1 MHASYHPQIKENAK
15 CESECMIIH
24 PIIPLP
30 LPYIKGPQGRMG
42 SLLVRL
48 VMVMLSLLSIPSAIN
63 AQGLVFGEKTYNFNY
78 GLFGY
83 FTENFVIENTSDK
96 YIITIQNGDAS
107 GKKRVKNGKVVLND
121 LVIPLIQ
128 QNDVIQQEVRLKSKN
143 LINVRLVGG
152 DEGAF
157 ITIGIASLTNAGG
170 RTIGTTTVTPNSTP
184 AGVQL
189 VVTVTSSITSPTV
202 VPGSVSLERIDSS
215 GSQVGSLGTLH
226 DDGLNGDA
234 VAGDKMF
241 SILATILENTPGIV
255 RLRVSA
261 AFQGSL
267 QRATSAPVMV
277 NITGSATGITI
288 SVPNNNAYLNTQ
300 LVTVRGTVGDPA
312 ATVTVNGVSAP
323 LSGSAF
329 VTTVPLNE
337 GPNTLTA
344 VANNANGTT
353 STASS
358 LVTLDTTPPRVDIY
372 SPANNSVTTDATVS
386 VTGLINDIVV
396 GTVNSQQATVTVNG
410 VPAQVLNRTFM
421 ATNVPLAMGG
431 NTIQVRGVDR
441 VGNSVTKT
449 ITLTRQSTTQT
460 TLRIYSGNGQ
470 SGPIRS
476 LLPAPLVAQLL
487 NAAGQPIPNT
497 PVIFR
502 VINQDG
508 TLSPNGASG
517 SGISAL
523 AINTDAQ
530 GLATVRF
537 FLSSRSGA
545 GNNLVEASATGVLN
559 TAVFSAS
566 ATPATA
572 GLIIVDNGNNQSGE
586 IGQALPLPFVAVVT
600 DGGFNRLGGV
610 PVIFTVKGGG
620 GNFAGQPTFTT
631 TSDGDGRVMAT
642 LTLGP
647 NAGIS
652 SNIVEAS
659 FTGNTGFPATFI
671 ASGLTPGPASA
682 TRISGVVLD
691 NSNNPI
697 PGVTMR
703 LFQVSQGN
711 NGNTPQQVAMPV
723 QTNAQGQFTMQPVPV
738 GVFKLMADGG
748 TSQRSGIWPTI
759 EYDLI
764 TVAGQ
769 NNTVGSPIYLPE
781 ILSNNRLC
789 VSPTTGGT
797 LTIPQAPGFSL
808 TVAPGSAIFPGGSR
822 TGCISVTPVN
832 MDKVPM
838 VPGFGQQPRFVVTIQ
853 PVGTHFTTPAAIT
866 IPNVDGM
873 APRAV
878 TEMYSF
884 DHDLASFVAIGTG
897 TVSEDGSVIRS
908 DPGVGV
914 IKAGW
919 HCGGNPNQTGPVA
932 PLNLSVTPTMAII
945 AVDEELEITASGTPP
960 LDGVYAWVVGSN
972 LRIVNNPNCDGQE
985 TCKWKFKGMTPG
997 TAITKV
1003 CFQCVTTGVSECKDI
1018 ALTVMKIEISPLS
1031 MNVTESEDSLDFEVI
1046 IQPTD
1051 SSVTYK
1057 WLTGSSNG
1065 AWPTGAGN
1073 NPILNYSNPTGT
1085 RTKVHNTRWFAY
1097 PDDRRSS
1104 VTNSVS
1110 TYTINIEV
1118 AMNGK
1123 VLRPTVPARMRV
1135 IADATGLTSWPR
1147 FEGVNSIQTS
1157 SRNVNGKT
1165 EWYVSGQGGFTRA
1178 SPIMKINVPTT
1189 SQFYNKVYIHESKH
1203 VTQWT
1208 LEAPWKD
1215 LFDANAL
1222 YNTVLKNLIS
1232 TTSEEDLRSQI
1243 LRAILTKNAAD
1254 HQVGMNTVCAR
1265 ELAAFA
1271 LDRAVAPHYLEI
1283 DDSEVPGEYNCTP

>member
-1 MHASYHPQIKENAK
+1 MK
-15 CESECMIIH
+15 IH
-24 PIIPLP
+24 LILPLP

-152 DEGAF
+152 DAGAF
-157 ITIGIASLTNAGG
+157 ITIGIASLTNVGG
-170 RTIGTTTVTPNSTP
+170 GTIGTTTITPNSTP
-184 AGVQL
+184 VGVQL
-189 VVTVTSSITSPTV
+189 VVTVTSSITSPSV
-202 VPGSVSLERIDSS
+202 VPGSVSLERIDAS
-215 GSQVGSLGTLH
+215 GSLVASLGSLH

-267 QRATSAPVMV
+267 QRATSAPVTV
-277 NITGSATGITI
+277 NVTGSATGITI

-312 ATVTVNGVSAP
+312 ATVIVNGVSAP
-323 LSGSAF
+323 VSGGAF

-372 SPANNSVTTDATVS
+372 SPANGSVTTDATVT

-410 VPAQVLNRTFM
+410 VPAQVLNRTFT
-421 ATNVPLAMGG
+421 ATNVPLTMGG
-431 NTIQVRGVDR
+431 NTIQARGVDR
-441 VGNSVTKT
+441 VGNNVTKT
-449 ITLTRQSTTQT
+449 IMLTRQSTTQT

-470 SGPIRS
+470 SGPIQS

-508 TLSPNGASG
+508 TLSLNGASG
-517 SGISAL
+517 SGMSAI
-523 AINTDAQ
+523 AINTDSQ
-530 GLATVRF
+530 GLAPVRF

-545 GNNLVEASATGVLN
+545 GNNLVEASATGVVN

-566 ATPATA
+566 ATPAMA
-572 GLIIVDNGNNQSGE
+572 GLIIVDNGNNQSGV
-586 IGQALPLPFVAVVT
+586 IGQALPLPLVAVVT

-620 GNFAGQPTFTT
+620 GSFAGQPTFTT

-647 NAGIS
+647 NAGVS

-659 FTGNTGFPATFI
+659 FTGNTGFPATFT
-671 ASGLTPGPASA
+671 ASGMMPGPATA

-703 LFQVSQGN
+703 LFQVNQGN
-711 NGNTPQQVAMPV
+711 NGNTPQQVATPV

-748 TSQRSGIWPTI
+748 TAQRSGSWPNI

-866 IPNVDGM
+866 IPNVDGL

-884 DHDLASFVAIGTG
+884 DHDLASFVSIGTG
-897 TVSEDGSVIRS
+897 TVSEDGSVIQS

-914 IKAGW
+914 LKAGW
-919 HCGGNPNQTGPVA
+919 HCGGNPNQTGSAGKCKECEKCERNSCVPDKDFELKITQPSNVPSPFSFIAQRSFSNIATSDVIVA
-932 PLNLSVTPTMAII
+932 EASVTPSR
-945 AVDEELEITASGTPP
+945 EITTLVWSVTATIGEIGNPNPSDQKGPTFSFVPRPPSHPAYNPVNGSRGRSTALSYTLTTKFCDKTDVKTITQDERDVIRQEYANHGIAIPQRESLNPVNATQNFTAAELNNTAYSVILGDPGPLAESVRSAYNDLLHDDIQVIPVGT
-960 LDGVYAWVVGSN
+960 SN
-972 LRIVNNPNCDGQE
+972 LSSTTIIV
-985 TCKWKFKGMTPG
+985 TPG
-997 TAITKV
+997 AQIDTIGKLLDTQPCNGAP
-1003 CFQCVTTGVSECKDI
+1003 TTGSCDDRVVDGNIVAGPNGIAETRAVNQATNNGLSISSGWRNPERNEAVRGALNSRHQFGNAIDLIVS
-1018 ALTVMKIEISPLS
+1018 TVPGKTSAQLYCILQTAAKSIVGTSNAFAE
-1031 MNVTESEDSLDFEVI
+1031 
-1046 IQPTD
+1046 
-1051 SSVTYK
+1051 
-1057 WLTGSSNG
+1057 NG
-1065 AWPTGAGN
+1065 A
-1073 NPILNYSNPTGT
+1073 
-1085 RTKVHNTRWFAY
+1085 
-1097 PDDRRSS
+1097 S
-1104 VTNSVS
+1104 VRVCNSVD
-1110 TYTINIEV
+1110 V
-1118 AMNGK
+1118 
-1123 VLRPTVPARMRV
+1123 
-1135 IADATGLTSWPR
+1135 D
-1147 FEGVNSIQTS
+1147 
-1157 SRNVNGKT
+1157 
-1165 EWYVSGQGGFTRA
+1165 
-1178 SPIMKINVPTT
+1178 
-1189 SQFYNKVYIHESKH
+1189 H
-1203 VTQWT
+1203 VHVQQD
-1208 LEAPWKD
+1208 P
-1215 LFDANAL
+1215 
-1222 YNTVLKNLIS
+1222 
-1232 TTSEEDLRSQI
+1232 
-1243 LRAILTKNAAD
+1243 
-1254 HQVGMNTVCAR
+1254 
-1265 ELAAFA
+1265 
-1271 LDRAVAPHYLEI
+1271 
-1283 DDSEVPGEYNCTP
+1283 